1 MAEAVQEA
9 GPFRRPIVLALPRG
23 GVPVAAHVA
32 RALEAPLDV
41 MIVRKLGMPGQPELA
56 IGALGPSG
64 EIVLNEGLVRAGG
77 ITEEELAEIKASES
91 EEIARRAASYRGG
104 KDAPS
109 LRDRTVI
116 LVDDGLATGATMSV
130 AVRSAR
136 SLGARQVVVAVP
148 VASPEACDRLR
159 DEVDR
164 VVCLMI
170 PAYFM
175 AVGQWYESFPQVT
188 DDQVVESLRSFGV
201 KSTSDVV

>member
-1 MAEAVQEA
+1 LAEAVQEA